1 MDTNFNL
8 QLVTGLQMQ
17 MENDI
22 VRQCHQFGVLAQ
34 DLLFLIYRLAHG
46 LVGPFVHIHVFE

>member
-46 LVGPFVHIHVFE
+46 LVGPFFHIHV